1 MNCDIEIFLPISTLM
16 TGRFLH
22 QKIKGINQSLKSQ
35 WKRLGSEV
43 IVLTGRQKTL
53 ESNNLWPPRQRLLVC
68 RCNIPVRAF
77 ASFIKWDLEGNAPV
91 SMADWEEQA
100 APNIIWAAS
109 LLARLWNWRAWIL
122 RRCLANVTRA
132 HSEEG
137 CQCRI
142 RQPDACMRGSSLS
155 NEVGFRNINSS

>member
-16 TGRFLH
+16 TGWFLH
-22 QKIKGINQSLKSQ
+22 QKIKSINQSLKSQ
-35 WKRLGSEV
+35 WKRLGWEV

-77 ASFIKWDLEGNAPV
+77 ASFIKWELEGNAPV
-91 SMADWEEQA
+91 SMAGWEEQT
-100 APNIIWAAS
+100 APKIIWAAS

-122 RRCLANVTRA
+122 RRCLANVTQRKDARA
-132 HSEEG
+132 GSCSLTSACEDHHSVMKSASET
-137 CQCRI
+137 
-142 RQPDACMRGSSLS
+142 
-155 NEVGFRNINSS
+155 